1 MVKRFENKL
10 TMLKAVQNLLKQ
22 NRSLW
27 ESSTVMVT
35 AVNKLEASINE
46 IESIRLITDTDLTG
60 ITSDKLAQ
68 QEALIAQI
76 YEFSSTLYAM
86 ASATENKILQ
96 GKVDFSESEL
106 QNARG
111 GDLVSTCNSI
121 AALIRENLTA
131 LVPYSLTEPDVVELE
146 ALIGSYSENLPTH
159 RVSVSERK
167 AANDRLKM
175 AFTKVDTFVNDQ
187 LDRLMVRYKRTNPD
201 LYASYNN
208 ARRIVNYGIRHEK
221 VVTPEN
227 SETNN

>member
-1 MVKRFENKL
+1 MFKRFENKL
-10 TMLKAVQNLLKQ
+10 TMLKAVLNLLKQ

-27 ESSTVMVT
+27 ETSTVMV
-35 AVNKLEASINE
+35 ALFNKLEAFINE

-60 ITSDKLAQ
+60 ITADKLAQ
-68 QEALIAQI
+68 QEALIAKI
-76 YEFSSTLYAM
+76 YEFSSILYAM

-111 GDLVSTCNSI
+111 GDLVSTCTSI

-131 LVPYSLTEPDVVELE
+131 LVPYSLTEPDVVVLDEMI
-146 ALIGSYSENLPTH
+146 ASFSENLPTH

-167 AANDRLKM
+167 AANDRMKDT
-175 AFTKVDTFVNDQ
+175 FTKTDQLMDDQ
-187 LDRLMVRYKRTNPD
+187 LDRLMVRYKKTSPD
-201 LYASYNN
+201 LYAAYTN

-221 VVTPEN
+221 EEKPEGAG
-227 SETNN
+227 NNV